1 MYETNQTNQTAQPK
15 TIFDIIAEE
24 ERETQQPQPGQ
35 NSPGK
40 PTQPPKTLNTQITV
54 PTLHEAAVL
63 ASLSISVPTL
73 SKLDRS
79 ASDEVTS
86 SKRADKGTARVN
98 KSLVNK
104 QHLKELTQIRDAARN
119 FHYAQTVPW
128 GDLGLG
134 LLTNERLI
142 DYKNRLAQ
150 HEAEFWQAVNE
161 FLDKWDSLVLQ
172 AQLELGDLYNPH
184 DYPSRDRLAGKFKFR
199 VSFEPVPAPGAV
211 DDIRTNLPD
220 TVRREMKRQYEEL
233 MEERSR
239 DVAKR
244 IWEKLYTPLKNMSDR
259 LDDQDPDG
267 KPNRFKSTLVDNVLE
282 IVELMKAFNL
292 TNDPEM
298 DRVRRELRDAL
309 TGVTTDGLKANAG
322 LRRETKQKVDK
333 VVSTVAQAAQ
343 IENTLSW

>member
-1 MYETNQTNQTAQPK
+1 
-15 TIFDIIAEE
+15 
-24 ERETQQPQPGQ
+24 
-35 NSPGK
+35 
-40 PTQPPKTLNTQITV
+40 
-54 PTLHEAAVL
+54 
-63 ASLSISVPTL
+63 
-73 SKLDRS
+73 
-79 ASDEVTS
+79 
-86 SKRADKGTARVN
+86 
-98 KSLVNK
+98 
-104 QHLKELTQIRDAARN
+104 
-119 FHYAQTVPW
+119 
-128 GDLGLG
+128 
-134 LLTNERLI
+134 
-142 DYKNRLAQ
+142 
-150 HEAEFWQAVNE
+150 
-161 FLDKWDSLVLQ
+161 
-172 AQLELGDLYNPH
+172 
-184 DYPSRDRLAGKFKFR
+184 
-199 VSFEPVPAPGAV
+199 
-211 DDIRTNLPD
+211 
-220 TVRREMKRQYEEL
+220 MKRQYEEL

-298 DRVRRELRDAL
+298 DRVRRELRNAL